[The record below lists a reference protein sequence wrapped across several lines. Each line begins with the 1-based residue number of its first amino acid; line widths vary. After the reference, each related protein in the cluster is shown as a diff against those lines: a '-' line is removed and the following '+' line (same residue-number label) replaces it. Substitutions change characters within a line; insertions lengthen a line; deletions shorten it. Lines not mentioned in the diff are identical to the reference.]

1 MDTLDAA
8 VVGAGPAGLTAAI
21 YLARFRRSFVVFD
34 SGASRAAWIP
44 ITRNHP
50 GFPGGIAGEDL
61 LARMREQARDY
72 DADIRAGTVTALRRE
87 GEVFVL
93 ETSIGPVAARNVIL
107 ACGVRDNEPPIPGV
121 DGAVRSGLLRICPI
135 CDGYE
140 AEGLSVGV
148 VGDDDLGAREAL
160 FITHFTPDVCLIHTG
175 EPDALPDGERRELAA
190 AGIEV
195 LEAPIEGVALADG
208 RATVTTGGKARAF
221 DALYTALGVTPRAQ
235 LAIDAGA
242 RLDDS
247 GRLVVD
253 AHQQTS
259 IPGLYAAGD
268 LVRGLN
274 QISTAE
280 GEAAIAATAVH
291 NRLRGV

>member
-1 MDTLDAA
+1 MDTLDA
-8 VVGAGPAGLTAAI
+8 VIVGAGPAGLTAAI
-21 YLARFRRSFVVFD
+21 YLARFRRDFVIFD
-34 SGASRAAWIP
+34 SGVSRAAWIP
-44 ITRNHP
+44 RTRNHP
-50 GFPGGIAGEDL
+50 GFPGGIEGPEL
-61 LARMREQARDY
+61 LSRMREQAQGFG
-72 DADIRAGTVTALRRE
+72 ADIRAGTVEALRLE
-87 GEVFVL
+87 GDLFAL
-93 ETSIGPVAARNVIL
+93 ETTLGRVTARNVIL
-107 ACGVRDNEPPIPGV
+107 ACGVRDNEPAIEGV
-121 DGAVRSGLLRICPI
+121 SDAVKSGLLRICPI

-140 AEGLSVGV
+140 AQGLAVGV
-148 VGDDDLGAREAL
+148 IGDDDLGAREAL
-160 FITHFTPDVCLIHTG
+160 FITTWTPDVCLIHTG
-175 EPDALPDGERRELAA
+175 EPAALPADDRARLAA

-195 LEAPIEGVALADG
+195 LEAPIEGVAVEDG
-208 RATVTTGGKARAF
+208 RATLTVAGKARRF
-221 DALYTALGVTPRAQ
+221 DALYSALGVVPRAG

-259 IPGLYAAGD
+259 VPGLYAAGD

-291 NRLRGV
+291 NRLRL